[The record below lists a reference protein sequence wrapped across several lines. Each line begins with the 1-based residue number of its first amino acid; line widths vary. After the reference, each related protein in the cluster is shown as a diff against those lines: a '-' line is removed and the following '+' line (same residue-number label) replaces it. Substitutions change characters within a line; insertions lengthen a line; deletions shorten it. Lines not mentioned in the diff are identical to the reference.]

1 MQIIGKLR
9 EKKAQKVA
17 TKLASL
23 LYDGEELLFLS
34 DLNSIRPSCDGL
46 AITNAR
52 VLAFLAYDVNRDRVG
67 VSVWGDE
74 ISGVEVQKGLSGKYV
89 CVKREGESLRL
100 GVVAEPERVTAEI
113 ENLCAAGVPS
123 EVQEAREA
131 KKAQDAEETAA
142 QVALA
147 AEEKAAKEELAP
159 EAYYRDI
166 NLSGKRPSAR
176 AHRVLLE
183 NAKSDEK
190 PWFVLGAGMNGVLAA
205 FEDRLYIIKTGG
217 LTSFMASS
225 FGGGRVTAFYYDQ
238 ITGIEYNSG
247 IINGV
252 LEVLTPSYQGTNN
265 HDFWNLDKNTDPYKL
280 SNALPLDK
288 TSYKAALPQLSEL
301 REKVTNFRRGLAQPQ
316 VEKQVS
322 SGGLVAELKELAELK
337 AQGVLS
343 EDEFVA
349 AKAAAIAKHG
359 S

>member
-1 MQIIGKLR
+1 
-9 EKKAQKVA
+9 
-17 TKLASL
+17 
-23 LYDGEELLFLS
+23 
-34 DLNSIRPSCDGL
+34 
-46 AITNAR
+46 
-52 VLAFLAYDVNRDRVG
+52 
-67 VSVWGDE
+67 
-74 ISGVEVQKGLSGKYV
+74 
-89 CVKREGESLRL
+89 
-100 GVVAEPERVTAEI
+100 
-113 ENLCAAGVPS
+113 
-123 EVQEAREA
+123 
-131 KKAQDAEETAA
+131 
-142 QVALA
+142 
-147 AEEKAAKEELAP
+147 
-159 EAYYRDI
+159 
-166 NLSGKRPSAR
+166 
-176 AHRVLLE
+176 
-183 NAKSDEK
+183 
-190 PWFVLGAGMNGVLAA
+190 MNGVLAA